1 MQFPFSILPFIFCSN
16 LKFRVLV
23 FCKFFIIIYL
33 ISITYSH
40 ADNKDKI
47 IKKLQ
52 NTENLNFKFEQNING
67 KIENGN
73 CTIQYPKKIYCKYI
87 KNNKILVSNGKSLV
101 IKTISSFYRYP
112 LKKTPL
118 NLILDKSFL
127 ISRIPYLKEEMINTS
142 YINFKILENDNEFN
156 IFFDSETFNLIGWQT
171 KDIYQNVNV
180 TYLSSIEVNQQV
192 DKDLFKLP
200 IQN

>member
-1 MQFPFSILPFIFCSN
+1 MFKYLFVIM
-16 LKFRVLV
+16 
-23 FCKFFIIIYL
+23 YL
-33 ISITYSH
+33 ISIAHSH

-47 IKKLQ
+47 IKNLQ
-52 NTENLNFKFEQNING
+52 NTETLNFKFEQNING

-112 LKKTPL
+112 LIKTPL

-127 ISRIPYLKEEMINTS
+127 ISRIPYLKEEVINTS
-142 YINFKILENDNEFN
+142 YINLKILENDNEFN
-156 IFFDSETFNLIGWQT
+156 IFFDRETFNLIGWQT
-171 KDIYQNVNV
+171 KDIYQNVNF
-180 TYLSSIEVNQQV
+180 TYFSSIKVNQQV